1 MSTHPPVPSDP
12 VERLHV
18 AQTRAQHGGAHKYH
32 EKNATEG
39 KLFCRERLRLFFDE
53 NSEFVEDG
61 LLANNQAH
69 DLAADGVVIG
79 IGRVIGDGGYFFTV
93 SDIAVGPAHQGKG
106 VARMIMTRLTTW
118 LRENAPAKSF
128 VSLFADAGVPPL
140 YEKFGFRIC
149 GAEDTGMVWN
159 RDAQ

>member
-1 MSTHPPVPSDP
+1 MHDGPPDA
-12 VERLHV
+12 ETL
-18 AQTRAQHGGAHKYH
+18 
-32 EKNATEG
+32 
-39 KLFCRERLRLFFDE
+39 LRLRGDAGLATYSIEQARQGVANSLFGVTVTFG
-53 NSEFVEDG
+53 SE
-61 LLANNQAH
+61 
-69 DLAADGVVIG
+69 VIG